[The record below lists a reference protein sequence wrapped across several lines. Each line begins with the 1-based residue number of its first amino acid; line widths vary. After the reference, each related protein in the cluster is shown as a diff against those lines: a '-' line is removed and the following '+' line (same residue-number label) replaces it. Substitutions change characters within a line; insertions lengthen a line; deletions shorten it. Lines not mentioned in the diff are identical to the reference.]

1 MRKSFK
7 TFFANFA
14 TFLILFSVLVAPVQ
28 AQTSEWGGVCV
39 GPASD
44 FKTEKGETIDASE
57 VATFQGLEC
66 LIANVFTV
74 IITLIGLAGF
84 VMFIVGSFR
93 WMLSGSN
100 SGGAEK
106 ARNTMT
112 YAVVGIVVAL
122 SAFIIIN
129 LIANFTGVQ
138 TITRFIIPASDRDI
152 PPFIM
157 PPLAP

>member
-1 MRKSFK
+1 MSYTIAMRKSLK

-14 TFLILFSVLVAPVQ
+14 TFLILFSVLVTPVQ

-39 GPASD
+39 GDPSD
-44 FKTEKGETIDASE
+44 LGVDASE

-152 PPFIM
+152 PPVVV
-157 PPLAP
+157 PPPRH